1 MKLLSASLIRG
12 LIGQVVGTLVGM
24 GFMLLIR
31 LVLGLQPWK
40 PEPVWVVGS
49 LFGVIAFVIGTG
61 VLDDWFKW
69 MRGES
74 TPEAEAHYEPPIG
87 LQQIVNLSYDHKVI
101 GIQYGITSVLMLFV
115 AGLFAII
122 FRTELIS
129 PGMQIMVPDVFN
141 TYMSLHGIV
150 MIFGMLLG
158 VGAMSNFLVPL
169 LIGAND
175 MAFPRLNAFAY
186 WINVPAVFLL
196 LSTLFLGG
204 IDAGWT
210 AYPPLSA
217 NLGKM
222 AFGMFFLGVYVFGL
236 SSVLGALN
244 IIATT
249 IRLRAPGMN
258 PFRMPIFVWSALATA
273 IIALTATQLIGLSF
287 QLVLFERLFGMDFFN
302 PNQGGNV
309 ILFQH
314 LFWFYSH
321 PAVYVFILTGLGV
334 ISELLP
340 VFVRKPLY
348 GYRWVAMSSLGI
360 ALVGFFVW
368 AHHMFAAGME
378 SYLRVP
384 FMFSTLL
391 VAVPTGVKFFS
402 WTATLWGGKMTFPTP
417 MLFVLGAISIFLLG
431 GLSGPPNGTVATDLH
446 LHDTYWVVGH
456 FHATMFGGFVF
467 PFIAAIYYWFPKITG
482 RMYSETLGKLH
493 FFLMLPAFY
502 VQSLGQMYVGL
513 LGMRRRIADYDP
525 ALGLDTTHLL
535 VSIAGYV
542 IGFAMIIFVINLFVS
557 LQRGA
562 VAEANP
568 WRSRSLEFQLPS
580 PLPAHNYAEPVEVVG
595 EPYDYGLPDAIYT
608 RPAPPPAQPAA
619 AD

>member
-31 LVLGLQPWK
+31 LALGLQPWK

-302 PNQGGNV
+302 PNQGG
-309 ILFQH
+309 
-314 LFWFYSH
+314 
-321 PAVYVFILTGLGV
+321 
-334 ISELLP
+334 
-340 VFVRKPLY
+340 
-348 GYRWVAMSSLGI
+348 
-360 ALVGFFVW
+360 
-368 AHHMFAAGME
+368 
-378 SYLRVP
+378 
-384 FMFSTLL
+384 
-391 VAVPTGVKFFS
+391 
-402 WTATLWGGKMTFPTP
+402 
-417 MLFVLGAISIFLLG
+417 
-431 GLSGPPNGTVATDLH
+431 
-446 LHDTYWVVGH
+446 
-456 FHATMFGGFVF
+456 
-467 PFIAAIYYWFPKITG
+467 
-482 RMYSETLGKLH
+482 
-493 FFLMLPAFY
+493 
-502 VQSLGQMYVGL
+502 
-513 LGMRRRIADYDP
+513 
-525 ALGLDTTHLL
+525 
-535 VSIAGYV
+535 
-542 IGFAMIIFVINLFVS
+542 
-557 LQRGA
+557 
-562 VAEANP
+562 
-568 WRSRSLEFQLPS
+568 
-580 PLPAHNYAEPVEVVG
+580 
-595 EPYDYGLPDAIYT
+595 
-608 RPAPPPAQPAA
+608 
-619 AD
+619 